1 MTQTRFSRRS
11 VLLGSAA
18 ALAAGPALAAA
29 PAITPS
35 AQLKALFAAS
45 DEAGLKHFPLDALY
59 RGDPRYGGQVGEM
72 YSDAFDAE
80 GRRLIETDLAELKR
94 IDRAALTPDEQV
106 AYDVFKWQRE
116 IDLRGY
122 DPALLKVQ
130 RALAIN
136 HFYGVHNSF
145 SELANVHGPAPFK
158 TVEDYE
164 NGLGRLRGMGP
175 VLDRVRARLKQGAAD
190 GITEPKLVMANVV
203 EQLDQ
208 ITGSGVE
215 GSSFYSPVTAF
226 PAEIPAADQDRLRAA
241 YAKVTAEAVLPAYVR
256 LRDYIKADYLP
267 VARETV
273 GLRDVPGGTDYYRY
287 LIESSVTTPMEPEAV
302 HALGL
307 SEVARIQAEI
317 HEVMRTVGF
326 DGTML
331 EFFDHIRTDPKFK
344 PASRQALIDA
354 YTAIGERV
362 APQLPRFFG
371 HVPKTALRI
380 MPTPELTEKGAAR
393 GSYEA
398 GTPDGSRPGI
408 FYFNA
413 YDLPSRTTPSMETL
427 YLHEG
432 QPGHHF
438 QISLAVENTDLP
450 AFMRFGGNTAF
461 VEGWGLYAETMGKEL
476 GMYQD
481 PYAYFGHLDSELFRA
496 IRLVVDSGIHA
507 KGWTRDQSI
516 DYILAN
522 SSRGRTNATAE
533 TERYIAIPSQA
544 LGYKMGQLKIRAAR
558 VRAEQALGAKFDVRG
573 FHDQV
578 LMTGALPLAV
588 LDAKI
593 DRWVAG
599 QR

>member
-1 MTQTRFSRRS
+1 MTQTAFSRRS

-29 PAITPS
+29 ATPS
-35 AQLKALFAAS
+35 ARLKALFAAS
-45 DEAGLKHFPLDALY
+45 DEAELKRSPLGALF
-59 RGDPRYGGQVGEM
+59 RGDPRYAGQIGDL
-72 YSDAFDAE
+72 YADSYDAA
-80 GRRLIETDLAELKR
+80 GKRLAQKDLAALAG
-94 IDRAALTPDEQV
+94 IDRAALTADEQV

-122 DPALLKVQ
+122 DPDLLKVQ
-130 RALAIN
+130 RALAVN
-136 HFYGVHNSF
+136 HFYGIHNSF
-145 SELANVHGPAPFK
+145 AELANVQGAAPFR
-158 TVEDYE
+158 TVADYE
-164 NGLGRLRGMGP
+164 HGLSRLRAMAP
-175 VLDRVRARLKQGAAD
+175 VLDRVRARLRQGVAD
-190 GITEPKLVMANVV
+190 GVTEPRLIMANVV

-208 ITGSGVE
+208 ITGGSLE
-215 GSSFYSPVTAF
+215 ESSFYSPVTRF
-226 PAEIPAADQDRLRAA
+226 PAEIGAADQARLRAA
-241 YAKVTAEAVLPAYVR
+241 YAKVAAEVTLPAFRR
-256 LRDYIKADYLP
+256 LRDYIRDQYLP

-273 GLRDVPGGTDYYRY
+273 GLRDVPGGEAYYRY
-287 LIESSVTTPMEPEAV
+287 LIDSTVTTPIDPEAV

-307 SEVARIQAEI
+307 SEVARIHGEMHKVMAE
-317 HEVMRTVGF
+317 VGF
-326 DGTML
+326 RGTLL
-331 EFFDHIRTDPKFK
+331 EFFDHIRNDPKFK
-344 PASRQALIDA
+344 PASKQALIDG

-362 APQLPRFFG
+362 APQLPRLFG
-371 HVPKTALRI
+371 HIPRTALRI
-380 MPTPELTEKGAAR
+380 LPTPELTEKGAAR
-393 GSYEA
+393 GSYEG
-398 GTPDGSRPGI
+398 GTADGSRPGV
-408 FYFNA
+408 FYFNT
-413 YDLPSRTTPSMETL
+413 YDLPSRTTPGMETL

-438 QISLAVENTDLP
+438 QISLAQENTDLP

-461 VEGWGLYAETMGKEL
+461 VEGWGLYAETLGREL
-476 GMYQD
+476 GVFTD
-481 PYAYFGHLDSELFRA
+481 PYQYFGHLDSELFRS

-516 DYILAN
+516 DYILKN
-522 SSRGRTNATAE
+522 SSRGRTNATSE

-558 VRAEQALGAKFDVRG
+558 TRAEQALGARFDVRG

-599 QR
+599 QG